1 VDPLATLADLQ
12 AREIEHDSSEVLST
26 LLGAAS
32 SSVRDAAGSPISRGT
47 WTIAIPGR
55 PDQWLTVPIQPVV
68 SVTGVKLDGVEL
80 ADGEWR
86 LVGGRL
92 WRARGW
98 WNGCEPAEI
107 TATVTGG
114 LDPVPADIV
123 DLVCAM
129 VGAALARLE
138 DGYETRSDLAYV
150 SVDDYREGYLTSAGE
165 RLAGVMEL
173 PEATRRRLAA
183 RFGGSAVVV
192 GSGR

>member
-1 VDPLATLADLQ
+1 M
-12 AREIEHDSSEVLST
+12 LSA
-26 LLGAAS
+26 LLDAAS

-47 WTIAIPGR
+47 WTITWPGQ
-55 PDQWLTVPIQPVV
+55 PGQWTTVPIQPVV
-68 SVTGVKLDGVEL
+68 SVQNVKLDGVDV
-80 ADGEWR
+80 ADCK

-98 WNGCEPAEI
+98 RNGCEPAEI

-129 VGAALARLE
+129 VDAGLARME

-183 RFGGSAVVV
+183 RFGGAAVVV
-192 GSGR
+192 GAAR